1 MSQPFHVA
9 EIFTGKPGKFV
20 SLEQSVAGFKGL
32 LEGKYDD
39 LPEVRLVCVR
49 VRVRPEPEP
58 EPEPEPHGRP

>member
-39 LPEVRLVCVR
+39 LPEVRWLGL
-49 VRVRPEPEP
+49 EE
-58 EPEPEPHGRP
+58 G

>member
-1 MSQPFHVA
+1 MCVACRRFGPAQPFHVA

-39 LPEVRLVCVR
+39 LPEVRPRR
-49 VRVRPEPEP
+49 VS
-58 EPEPEPHGRP
+58 G

>member
-39 LPEVRLVCVR
+39 LPEVRLVR
-49 VRVRPEPEP
+49 VS
-58 EPEPEPHGRP
+58 G